1 MSLENN
7 ASSSERLNSFYEK
20 IKEKNNYDDSD
31 AALLARTDEKAAY
44 NASSDAKNYNDIERR
59 ERTAKAHRHEL
70 INDLIE
76 SLKGPLEKEQESKNK
91 FRFVTLIGFTAF
103 FLVIAVATFALLF
116 LLSRGGFTKYSAQ
129 VATILI
135 TGLFANVVGLAVIIF
150 KYLFDDKN
158 SLLKD
163 MIQLVVSTL
172 KSDDDRYDKREQ

>member
-1 MSLENN
+1 MSPEND
-7 ASSSERLNSFYEK
+7 ASSSEQLNSFYEK

-31 AALLARTDEKAAY
+31 AALLTCTDEKAVY
-44 NASSDAKNYNDIERR
+44 NASSDAKSYNDIERR

-76 SLKGPLEKEQESKNK
+76 SLKGPLEKEQESKNR
-91 FRFVTLIGFTAF
+91 FRFLVLVGFAAF
-103 FLVIAVATFALLF
+103 FLGITAATFVLLF
-116 LLSRGGFTKYSAQ
+116 LLSKHGFTKYGAQ
-129 VATILI
+129 VAGILI
-135 TGLFANVVGLAVIIF
+135 TGLFANVVGLAIIIF

-172 KSDDDRYDKREQ
+172 KSDDDHYDKHEQ